1 MEAQKSTAEKQGYQ
15 QSGADQQKT
24 DQQTGIVNANLDQYN
39 GPVQNTP
46 YYKSLLQAGTTS
58 TNQAY
63 DNATRN
69 LKASMEGAGVSGAS
83 GAAAGTVA
91 GAGAQRAGA
100 LGKVGTD
107 ATQAASEM
115 QMRANAQRLQE
126 AGMYSGAGLGYF
138 SVASQAEK
146 NRLNSQG
153 SLFNSLLQAGA
164 GLGEAYMLA

>member
-15 QSGADQQKT
+15 QSSADQAKT
-24 DQQTGIVNANLDQYN
+24 DQQTGIVNTNLDQYN

-83 GAAAGTVA
+83 GD
-91 GAGAQRAGA
+91 R
-100 LGKVGTD
+100 K
-107 ATQAASEM
+107 
-115 QMRANAQRLQE
+115 
-126 AGMYSGAGLGYF
+126 
-138 SVASQAEK
+138 SVV
-146 NRLNSQG
+146 
-153 SLFNSLLQAGA
+153 
-164 GLGEAYMLA
+164 